1 MMKRRI
7 AGAVRPE
14 DRKKMCKCFT
24 LIELLVVIAIIAILA
39 AMLLPALS
47 AARERARTAS
57 CSAQLKSI
65 GNCMAFY
72 TEDNGDWVYP
82 FQESGAGGA
91 RKWPN
96 FVGIYVN
103 YAYEGRFF
111 TYRKNGAINGNENDK
126 LTAFR
131 CPSETWQSAPV
142 PAAGD
147 FWKRA
152 QGGLQG
158 CSYAENVW
166 LGAWL
171 NDTYPSRNLSNIE
184 TPTDMAAHVCCRFNR
199 TKTGS
204 AEASLFLIDWESTS
218 NKYLN
223 DAHGDGKTVPCLF
236 VDGHVDFV
244 SKEQWNKTNNK
255 NFRQGLS
262 N

>member
-1 MMKRRI
+1 MMKRLSTE
-7 AGAVRPE
+7 AVRPE
-14 DRKKMCKCFT
+14 VREKGCKSFT

-57 CSAQLKSI
+57 CSAQLKSL

-82 FQESGAGGA
+82 YYMESSWNKP
-91 RKWPN
+91 RWTN
-96 FVGIYVN
+96 FVGIYLN
-103 YAYEGRFF
+103 YAYEGRYF
-111 TYRKNGAINGNENDK
+111 TYRKSGAINGTENDK
-126 LTAFR
+126 MTAFR
-131 CPSETWQSAPV
+131 CPSETWQPQ
-142 PAAGD
+142 PDPND
-147 FWKRA
+147 FSSRA
-152 QGGLQG
+152 QFGLLG

-166 LGAWL
+166 LGAYG
-171 NDTYPSRNLSNIE
+171 NATYPPRNLSNIE
-184 TPTDMAAHVCCRFNR
+184 TPTDMAAHVCCKLKR
-199 TKTGS
+199 TETKS
-204 AEASLFLIDWESTS
+204 AGASRLNIDWESDS
-218 NKYLN
+218 YKILN

-236 VDGHVDFV
+236 VDGHVNFV